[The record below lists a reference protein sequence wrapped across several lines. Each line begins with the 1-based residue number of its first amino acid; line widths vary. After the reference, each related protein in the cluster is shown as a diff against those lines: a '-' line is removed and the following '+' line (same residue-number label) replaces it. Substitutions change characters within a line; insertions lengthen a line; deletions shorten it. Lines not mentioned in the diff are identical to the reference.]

1 MTERLCRVLLL
12 CLIVSLTASGLVAAE
27 PRSSDAP
34 WVLIDTSTYRIDV
47 FQGERSLLSFDNF
60 SVGRGG
66 VGPDRQQGDNRT
78 PLGEFRIRWVN
89 LESRFHRFLGFDY
102 PTYEHV
108 RRGYEQGLISHE
120 EYLEL
125 GSAARSGRVPRQDSR
140 LGGYIGIHGLGPA
153 DPDLHDKVNWTRG
166 CIALTDAEI
175 EQLMNY
181 VDIGT
186 RVVVR

>member
-1 MTERLCRVLLL
+1 MMTRLRCLALLL
-12 CLIVSLTASGLVAAE
+12 LLAIPVAPVAGSTE
-27 PRSSDAP
+27 GQTQEDR
-34 WVLIDTSTYRIDV
+34 WVLIDTSAYRIDV
-47 FQGERSLLSFDNF
+47 FEGDRSILSFDNF

-78 PLGEFRIRWVN
+78 PLGEFTIRWVN
-89 LESRFHRFLGFDY
+89 LESQFHRFLGFDY
-102 PTYEHV
+102 PTYPHI
-108 RRGYEQGLISHE
+108 RRGYEQGLISHT

-125 GSAARSGRVPRQDSR
+125 GAAAKAGRVPRQDSR

-153 DPDLHDKVNWTRG
+153 NPDLHNAVNWTRG

-175 EQLMNY
+175 EQLMTY